1 LLHWAQAVNR
11 TDFQTLADVR
21 IAEAKGLLDL
31 GHWPGAYYLAGYA
44 VECAL
49 KACIAKLTMAGDFP
63 DKGFAAKCH
72 THLIESLVELAGL
85 KAQRD
90 ADVKASVALQTNW
103 VTAGAGPSRAA
114 MP

>member
-1 LLHWAQAVNR
+1 
-11 TDFQTLADVR
+11 
-21 IAEAKGLLDL
+21 
-31 GHWPGAYYLAGYA
+31 
-44 VECAL
+44 
-49 KACIAKLTMAGDFP
+49 MAGDFP

-103 VTAGAGPSRAA
+103 VTAGAWSESSRYAVKTEAEAKSLYTAHTDPSDGVLPWIKLRW
-114 MP
+114 